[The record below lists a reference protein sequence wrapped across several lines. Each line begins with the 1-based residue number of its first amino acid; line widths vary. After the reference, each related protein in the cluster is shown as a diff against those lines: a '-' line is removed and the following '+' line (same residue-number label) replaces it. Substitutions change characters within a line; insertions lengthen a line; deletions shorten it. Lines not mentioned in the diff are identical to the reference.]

1 MRAVAPHRAAPHTS
15 HERAT
20 THEPTA
26 HRRTSCMAHGVCA
39 SYTRTPAYYTYFR
52 RRCSRLTLR
61 EWGQTQCVSAAH
73 HVGRRQQPD
82 TSHPTPA
89 HAYHD
94 DESRT
99 HTHSLAH
106 ATLTRHNDTLT
117 AHGRSTSP
125 TRHSYGFS
133 SGSRQ
138 VLPVVAPP
146 FPPVARQA
154 AMARAGSPLT
164 HHVSHVQERRDSPL
178 QHSTAERP
186 HQTPGA
192 GVSGHA
198 KQ

>member
-1 MRAVAPHRAAPHTS
+1 
-15 HERAT
+15 
-20 THEPTA
+20 
-26 HRRTSCMAHGVCA
+26 MAHGVCA

-146 FPPVARQA
+146 FPPSPAKPPWPGQVLHLPIMYLMFRRGATVRYNTRPPSALTRRPERECPVMPSSNACSDHQPQKPPQGPSA
-154 AMARAGSPLT
+154 PLVLTSPLP
-164 HHVSHVQERRDSPL
+164 S
-178 QHSTAERP
+178 
-186 HQTPGA
+186 
-192 GVSGHA
+192 
-198 KQ
+198 